1 MKKLL
6 MSVGVML
13 CLNANAQWIN
23 KSVKND
29 FDAPYR
35 ICHTSLKQS
44 EYLKLENVDGE
55 IVFYMQGGYY
65 CDENPIIDLAF
76 LINGV
81 AKNFSVDATI
91 SSDKEAVWIIDN
103 LLENS
108 DILLAFKTCSTL
120 KIRVNDSVC
129 GTETYSFNMAGS
141 TSAINFITTK

>member
-1 MKKLL
+1 MKYLL
-6 MSVGVML
+6 FILGVLL
-13 CLNANAQWIN
+13 CLNTNAQWIN
-23 KSVKND
+23 KTVNNS
-29 FDAPYR
+29 FDKPYR
-35 ICHTSLKQS
+35 ICYTSLKQNDF
-44 EYLKLENVDGE
+44 LKLENSGGE
-55 IVFYMQGGYY
+55 IAFYMQGGYY
-65 CDENPIIDLAF
+65 CDENPTIDLAF
-76 LINGV
+76 IINGV

-141 TSAINFITTK
+141 TSAINFITNK

>member
-35 ICHTSLKQS
+35 ICYTNITQGQ
-44 EYLKLENVDGE
+44 YLKLENLDGE

-65 CDENPIIDLAF
+65 CDENLTLDLAF
-76 LINGV
+76 IINGV
-81 AKNFSVDATI
+81 VKNHSINATI
-91 SSDKEAVWIIDN
+91 SSDNETVWIIDN
-103 LLENS
+103 LLTEPEIIS
-108 DILLAFKTCSTL
+108 YFKACSTL

-129 GTETYSFNMAGS
+129 GADTYSFNMSGS
-141 TSAINFITTK
+141 TSALNFICGK

>member
-1 MKKLL
+1 
-6 MSVGVML
+6 
-13 CLNANAQWIN
+13 
-23 KSVKND
+23 
-29 FDAPYR
+29 
-35 ICHTSLKQS
+35 
-44 EYLKLENVDGE
+44 
-55 IVFYMQGGYY
+55 MQGGYY
-65 CDENPIIDLAF
+65 CDENPTIDLAF

>member
-1 MKKLL
+1 MKNLL

-35 ICHTSLKQS
+35 ICYTNLQQH

-65 CDENPIIDLAF
+65 CDENPVVDLSF
-76 LINGV
+76 IVNGV
-81 AKNFSVDATI
+81 AKKYSRECSI
-91 SSDKEAVWIIDN
+91 SSDNETVWLIND
-103 LLENS
+103 LLIEEMLS
-108 DILLAFKTCSTL
+108 DFKNCSILKV
-120 KIRVNDSVC
+120 RVNDYTCSS
-129 GTETYSFNMAGS
+129 EIYSFNMSGS
-141 TSAINFITTK
+141 QSAISFISGK

>member
-65 CDENPIIDLAF
+65 CDDYPYIDMVLYV
-76 LINGV
+76 NGET
-81 AKNFSVDATI
+81 KRYTFSGIKSTDSNDFGFFVI
-91 SSDKEAVWIIDN
+91 SSKCT
-103 LLENS
+103 
-108 DILLAFKTCSTL
+108 K
-120 KIRVNDSVC
+120 KDS
-129 GTETYSFNMAGS
+129 
-141 TSAINFITTK
+141 K